1 MQPSLRGAKLSI
13 LHVEDHKV
21 FARTIEELLS
31 AEGILVDACASGT
44 AAWEILKSNVY
55 YDALLVDNNLPGL
68 SGLELILRVRS
79 MPQRR
84 HLPIIMLSAD
94 DCEKEAWRAGVDAFL
109 RKPQAIDH
117 VHSTLARVLE
127 ERRKT

>member
-1 MQPSLRGAKLSI
+1 MAPSLRGAKLSI
-13 LHVEDHKV
+13 LHVEDHKA
-21 FARTIEELLS
+21 FARTIEELLE
-31 AEGILVDACASGT
+31 AEGIHVDLCASGT

-109 RKPQAIDH
+109 RKPQAIDQ

-127 ERRKT
+127 ERRKA